1 MGREHNFKSRRIPRK
16 LRDSMEAQDT
26 AQDTAQERKKIP
38 VYLGFIKYFPNA
50 IKEVSKASLIANDQH
65 HPDTPVHW
73 DMDKST
79 DEYDALMRHLIDHD
93 IEPMDDDDILH
104 LTKVA
109 WRAMAGLERYLTN
122 KL

>member
-16 LRDSMEAQDT
+16 LRDSMEAQEA

>member
-1 MGREHNFKSRRIPRK
+1 
-16 LRDSMEAQDT
+16 
-26 AQDTAQERKKIP
+26 
-38 VYLGFIKYFPNA
+38 
-50 IKEVSKASLIANDQH
+50 
-65 HPDTPVHW
+65 
-73 DMDKST
+73 MDKST